1 MALRKQPIPSNYSVG
16 VKLKADCIPLAQR
29 TSVVLGGS
37 HLSGL
42 STPCVVNIIFLC
54 FLYVRHVTHQIS
66 NFWNYSFV
74 SPFQDDVT
82 SKQRTEAQAFFSPQ
96 IRNTDLSKKKPPW
109 VQYTLLSDTT
119 NDHKLIWWCV
129 NWLLYSTS
137 HLSLSP
143 CALWK
148 VLVSN

>member
-1 MALRKQPIPSNYSVG
+1 MALRKELIPSNYSVG
-16 VKLKADCIPLAQR
+16 VKLKADCIPLAQH
-29 TSVVLGGS
+29 SSIVLGS

-42 STPCVVNIIFLC
+42 STPRVVNIIFLC
-54 FLYVRHVTHQIS
+54 LLYVRDVTHQIS

-82 SKQRTEAQAFFSPQ
+82 SKQRTKAQAFFSPQ
-96 IRNTDLSKKKPPW
+96 IRNTDLSRIKPPW
-109 VQYTLLSDTT
+109 GQYTLLSDTT
-119 NDHKLIWWCV
+119 IDHKFIWWCI

-137 HLSLSP
+137 HLSLFP

-148 VLVSN
+148 VLVSD